1 MSPAERRILDAA
13 KECSARLGLSKV
25 TIDDIAGAAQVSR
38 ATLYRMFPGGKDVL
52 FDALRVRELE
62 EFFTQLSSRLDDA
75 TDLEDL
81 LVRVVV
87 YSTNELRNDSHLAL
101 MLAAEPGETL
111 SNLTVEGLPRIIRM
125 ATLFIVP
132 RVEPYVDRATAA
144 LLVDVLARLVISY
157 FLAPSAL
164 VDLGEPESA
173 RRVIRSYVLPAI
185 QTEISTTGARP

>member
-1 MSPAERRILDAA
+1 
-13 KECSARLGLSKV
+13 
-25 TIDDIAGAAQVSR
+25 
-38 ATLYRMFPGGKDVL
+38 
-52 FDALRVRELE
+52 
-62 EFFTQLSSRLDDA
+62 
-75 TDLEDL
+75 
-81 LVRVVV
+81 
-87 YSTNELRNDSHLAL
+87 
-101 MLAAEPGETL
+101 
-111 SNLTVEGLPRIIRM
+111 M

>member
-1 MSPAERRILDAA
+1 MT
-13 KECSARLGLSKV
+13 KV
-25 TIDDIAGAAQVSR
+25 TIDDIAVAAQVSR

-62 EFFTQLSSRLDDA
+62 EFFTQLSGRLDDA
-75 TDLEDL
+75 VDLEDL
-81 LVRVVV
+81 LVRIVVH
-87 YSTNELRNDSHLAL
+87 STSELRNDSHLAL
-101 MLAAEPGETL
+101 MLAAEPGEVL
-111 SNLTVEGLPRIIRM
+111 SDLTVEGLPRIIRM

-157 FLAPSAL
+157 FLAPSGL
-164 VDLGEPESA
+164 VDLGEPDSA

-185 QTEISTTGARP
+185 QTETPATGARP

>member
-1 MSPAERRILDAA
+1 MT
-13 KECSARLGLSKV
+13 KV
-25 TIDDIAGAAQVSR
+25 TIDDIAAAAQVSR

-75 TDLEDL
+75 ADLEDL
-81 LVRVVV
+81 LVRIVV
-87 YSTNELRNDSHLAL
+87 YATGELRNDSHLAL
-101 MLAAEPGETL
+101 MLASEPGETL

-125 ATLFIVP
+125 ATLFLVP
-132 RVEPYVDRATAA
+132 RVEPYLDRATAA

-164 VDLGEPESA
+164 VDLGEPASA
-173 RRVIRSYVLPAI
+173 RRFIRSYVLPAI
-185 QTEISTTGARP
+185 QTEPSTTGARP

>member
-1 MSPAERRILDAA
+1 MSPTERRILDAA
-13 KECSARLGLSKV
+13 KECSARLGLTKV
-25 TIDDIAGAAQVSR
+25 TIDDIAAEAGVSR

-62 EFFTQLSSRLDDA
+62 EFFTQLSRRLDDA
-75 TDLEDL
+75 VDLEDL

-132 RVEPYVDRATAA
+132 RVEPYVDRVTAA

-157 FLAPSAL
+157 FLAPSVL
-164 VDLGEPESA
+164 VDLGEAESA

-185 QTEISTTGARP
+185 QTEPSITGARP

>member
-1 MSPAERRILDAA
+1 MT
-13 KECSARLGLSKV
+13 KV
-25 TIDDIAGAAQVSR
+25 TIDDIAVAAQVSR

-62 EFFTQLSSRLDDA
+62 EFFTQLSGRLDDA
-75 TDLEDL
+75 VDLEDL
-81 LVRVVV
+81 LVRIVVH
-87 YSTNELRNDSHLAL
+87 STSELRNDSHLAL
-101 MLAAEPGETL
+101 MLAAEPGEVL
-111 SNLTVEGLPRIIRM
+111 SDLTVEGLPRIIRM

-164 VDLGEPESA
+164 VDLGEPDSA

-185 QTEISTTGARP
+185 QTETPATGARP